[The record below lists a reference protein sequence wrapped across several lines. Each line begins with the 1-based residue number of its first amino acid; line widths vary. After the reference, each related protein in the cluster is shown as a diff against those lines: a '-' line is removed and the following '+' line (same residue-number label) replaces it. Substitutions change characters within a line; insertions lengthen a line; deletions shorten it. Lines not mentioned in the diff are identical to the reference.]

1 MQLTQ
6 AELGVEYMIWIPCE
20 AVSDAIDAHIGE
32 IVSITGRMTET
43 PVTGVWINS
52 AGETVQEDLHALSF
66 ISNNAAVSV
75 IIKAM
80 AKVLLEEGQEEVLI
94 SMGGTVFVI
103 RGEIDEANSH
113 INFSWRR

>member
-20 AVSDAIDAHIGE
+20 AVSDAIDAHIAE

-66 ISNNAAVSV
+66 ISTNAAVSV

-80 AKVLLEEGQEEVLI
+80 AKVLLEEGQEEVMI

-103 RGEIDEANSH
+103 RGEPDEANSH